1 MSQFEGGLHIP
12 QSPESSHRHRQ
23 INRGARAV
31 SEETTMYK
39 PATHTLSKMLTVA
52 AAMTLLAACAERA
65 PVAPGQQPAVGA
77 YLATLPT
84 QTPETEGAIATL
96 QRVTARYHNL
106 RVAIAEGFVLLHD
119 CEVRPGEG
127 PVGTVYVH
135 MGRLLD
141 GIIDPQ
147 APDALIYEPRRDGR
161 PKLVG
166 VEFAVPYGLWTSQ
179 SPPQFLGAEFQP
191 EDEFGVFALH
201 AWVWRIN
208 PEGLF
213 AETNSRVSCGIA

>member
-12 QSPESSHRHRQ
+12 QSPESSHRYRQ
-23 INRGARAV
+23 INHGARAA

-39 PATHTLSKMLTVA
+39 PGTHTLSKTLAVA
-52 AAMTLLAACAERA
+52 AAMTLLAACAEDV
-65 PVAPGQQPAVGA
+65 PVAPDQQPAVGA
-77 YLATLPT
+77 HLATLPT

-106 RVAIAEGFVLLHD
+106 NIALDEGFVLLHD

-147 APDALIYEPRRDGR
+147 TPDALIYEPRRNGR